1 MTLSLTKKFLS
12 GLIIGATTLTL
23 VACSTNSN
31 QGDTSNSSQTSQSE
45 TKEYKNIAEDSSFVV
60 TKDKKVV
67 PTKEVPSDAVVIDW
81 YMDPFCPA
89 CAKLETLVQEQTKD
103 LYQEGVYIRYHVLS
117 FLDKETQKGSSAGYS
132 VRTASYI
139 NAVAEYVP
147 DKAVDYLNALVN
159 LNFRPDNGEKT
170 DEEFKEAFTKI
181 GGTEEQW
188 ENIQKVQQDFIKLN
202 KRNTTLA
209 VNDKELNKRSSS
221 GQIFIP
227 FILIGPDSQ
236 ALDFETETD
245 SVEYLLSKIKTYKEE
260 FQKQKEE
267 KAKADEKAKAET
279 SSSSTSESSKKE

>member
-1 MTLSLTKKFLS
+1 MTLSLTKKILS
-12 GLIIGATTLTL
+12 GLIIGATALTL

-188 ENIQKVQQDFIKLN
+188 ENIQKVQPDFIKLN

-209 VNDKELNKRSSS
+209 VNDKDLNKRSSS

-245 SVEYLLSKIKTYKEE
+245 SVEYLLSKIKTYKDE

-267 KAKADEKAKAET
+267 KAKADEKSKTET
-279 SSSSTSESSKKE
+279 SSTSSSDSNKKE

>member
-1 MTLSLTKKFLS
+1 MTLSLTKKILS

-188 ENIQKVQQDFIKLN
+188 ENIQKVQPDFIKLN

-209 VNDKELNKRSSS
+209 VNDKDLNKRSSS
-221 GQIFIP
+221 SQIFIP

-245 SVEYLLSKIKTYKEE
+245 SVEYLLSKIKTYKDE

-267 KAKADEKAKAET
+267 KAKADEKSKTET
-279 SSSSTSESSKKE
+279 SSTSSSDSNKKE

>member
-1 MTLSLTKKFLS
+1 MTLSLTKKILS

-23 VACSTNSN
+23 VACSTNSD

-117 FLDKETQKGSSAGYS
+117 FLDNETQKGSSAGYS

>member
-1 MTLSLTKKFLS
+1 MTLSLTKKILS

-89 CAKLETLVQEQTKD
+89 CSKLETLVQEQTKD

>member
-1 MTLSLTKKFLS
+1 MTLSLTKKILS

-89 CAKLETLVQEQTKD
+89 CAKLETLVKEQTKD

-279 SSSSTSESSKKE
+279 SSSSSSESTKKE

>member
-1 MTLSLTKKFLS
+1 MTLSLTKKILS
-12 GLIIGATTLTL
+12 GLIIGATALTL

-31 QGDTSNSSQTSQSE
+31 QGDASNSSQTSQSE

-279 SSSSTSESSKKE
+279 SSSSSSETTKKE

>member
-1 MTLSLTKKFLS
+1 MTLSLTKKILS

-23 VACSTNSN
+23 VACSTNSD

>member
-1 MTLSLTKKFLS
+1 MTLSLTKKILS

-23 VACSTNSN
+23 VACSTNSD
-31 QGDTSNSSQTSQSE
+31 QVDTSNSSQTSQSE

>member
-1 MTLSLTKKFLS
+1 MTKTSLKKKIVS
-12 GLIIGATTLTL
+12 GLMIGATALTL
-23 VACSTNSN
+23 VACVNSKP
-31 QGDTSNSSQTSQSE
+31 GDTNNSSQITQSE
-45 TKEYKNIAEDSSFVV
+45 TKEYKNIAENSSFVV

-67 PTKEVPSDAVVIDW
+67 PVKEVPSDAVIIDW

-147 DKAVDYLNALVN
+147 EKAVDYLNAVVN
-159 LNFRPDNGEKT
+159 LTFRPDNGEKT
-170 DEEFKEAFTKI
+170 DDEFKEAFTKI

-188 ENIQKVQQDFIKLN
+188 ETIQKSQQDFIKLN

-227 FILIGPDSQ
+227 FILVGPDSQ

-245 SVEYLLSKIKTYKEE
+245 SVEYLLSKIKSYKEE
-260 FQKQKEE
+260 YTKQKEE
-267 KAKADEKAKAET
+267 KAKADENAKTE
-279 SSSSTSESSKKE
+279 SSSSTSDSSKKE

>member
-1 MTLSLTKKFLS
+1 
-12 GLIIGATTLTL
+12 
-23 VACSTNSN
+23 
-31 QGDTSNSSQTSQSE
+31 
-45 TKEYKNIAEDSSFVV
+45 
-60 TKDKKVV
+60 
-67 PTKEVPSDAVVIDW
+67 
-81 YMDPFCPA
+81 MDPFCPA

>member
-1 MTLSLTKKFLS
+1 MTLSLTKKILS
-12 GLIIGATTLTL
+12 GIIIVATTLTL
-23 VACSTNSN
+23 VACSTNSD

>member
-1 MTLSLTKKFLS
+1 MTLSLTKKILS

-45 TKEYKNIAEDSSFVV
+45 TKEYKNIAEDSSFVI

-89 CAKLETLVQEQTKD
+89 CAKLETLVKEQTKD